1 MGQLQRVLRTISTH
15 LAKLSSSQKLLIG
28 SLVVVMVMALF
39 LVQQYTGGPTLV
51 ELLPGATAEDQ
62 AKAVTF
68 LQASSVPYKT
78 DPESG
83 AVMVAPGT
91 RQQVLAKMS
100 EEGKLPADTKLLFD
114 SLIEKQSWMKN
125 HQQNAQMELV
135 AVQNELSLIIAKMTG
150 VKSARVIIDAPQ
162 ARPGIGTATRNPT
175 ASVTVWAEGG
185 LNQKMVD
192 AIAHLVAGSRAGLNV
207 ASVRVID
214 AVANRQL
221 RASEDGSTAI
231 GSYLE
236 LVVAV
241 EERKRQQLYD
251 MLSPYIPGVVVTV
264 HAQVDNSQKR
274 KESSKV
280 LPENKGSENFISRE
294 SVTERRETSPSVGG
308 EPGVRSNIGADVVT
322 AGGSGGGSTET
333 QTDNEYA
340 AQIGMDK
347 EQVEAPGGYPTK
359 INAVVNI
366 PRDYFV
372 KIWRSTKPAAGAA
385 PADGSAPAAGQ
396 SADPTDQDLDPIR
409 TTEIARIKKEVE
421 LQLDTSTKEGGTA
434 GTAEVSM
441 IYAMPADPAAASGAA
456 ATASM
461 FSIPGA
467 GPIAMGDLIKTVGL
481 GALAVIA
488 LGMVMMTAFKGTK
501 QEKLPSAAELVGL
514 PPALDQ
520 ADADLVGEAVEAES
534 ALAGIELSED
544 ELKHRRMLEEVAEM
558 VKARPVD
565 AAAIVGRWVTE
576 N

>member
-15 LAKLSSSQKLLIG
+15 LSKLTTSQKLLIG

-39 LVQQYTGGPTLV
+39 LVQQYTSGPTMV
-51 ELLPGATAEDQ
+51 ELFPGGTADDQ
-62 AKAVTF
+62 SKAVTF
-68 LQASSVPYKT
+68 LQASSIPYKT
-78 DPESG
+78 DPETG
-83 AVMVAPGT
+83 AVMVNPGA
-91 RQQVLAKMS
+91 RQGVLAKMS
-100 EEGKLPADTKLLFD
+100 EEGKLPSDTKLLFD

-162 ARPGIGTATRNPT
+162 SRPGIGTPSRNPT
-175 ASVTVWAEGG
+175 ASVTVWSDNG

-192 AIAHLVAGSRAGLNV
+192 AIAHLVAGSRSGLNV
-207 ASVRVID
+207 QSVRVID
-214 AVANRQL
+214 AVTNRQL
-221 RASEDGSTAI
+221 RASEDGATAI

-264 HAQVDNSQKR
+264 HAQVDNSLKR

-280 LPENKGSENFISRE
+280 LPENKGSENFLKSE
-294 SVTERRETSPSVGG
+294 STTERRETSPSIGG
-308 EPGVRSNIGADVVT
+308 EPGVRSNTGADVALNSGPA
-322 AGGSGGGSTET
+322 AGSNET
-333 QTDNEYA
+333 QADNEYQA
-340 AQIGMDK
+340 FPGMDK
-347 EQVEAPGGYPTK
+347 EQVDAPGGYPTK
-359 INAVVNI
+359 INAVINI

-372 KIWRSTKPAAGAA
+372 KIWRSMKPAGDPAA
-385 PADGSAPAAGQ
+385 PDAAP
-396 SADPTDQDLDPIR
+396 ADPTDQDLDSIR
-409 TTEIARIKKEVE
+409 TTEVARIKKEVE

-441 IYAMPADPAAASGAA
+441 IYAMPADPAAASSGAA
-456 ATASM
+456 TTSLLA
-461 FSIPGA
+461 IPGA

-514 PPALDQ
+514 PPALEQ

-558 VKARPVD
+558 VKARPSD

-576 N
+576 A

>member
-1 MGQLQRVLRTISTH
+1 MGQLQRILRTISTH
-15 LAKLSSSQKLLIG
+15 LSKLSTSQKLLIG
-28 SLVVVMVMALF
+28 SLVVVMVMSLF
-39 LVQQYTGGPTLV
+39 LVQQYTSGPTLV
-51 ELLPGATAEDQ
+51 ELLPGATADDQ
-62 AKAVTF
+62 SKAVSF
-68 LQASSVPYKT
+68 LQASSIPYKT
-78 DPESG
+78 DPETG
-83 AVMVAPGT
+83 AVMVAPGS
-91 RQQVLAKMS
+91 RQGVLAKMG
-100 EEGKLPADTKLLFD
+100 EEGKLPSDTKLLFD

-135 AVQNELSLIIAKMTG
+135 AVQNELSLIIAKMSG

-162 ARPGIGTATRNPT
+162 ARPGIGSPSRNPT
-175 ASVTVWAEGG
+175 ASVTVWSDNG

-192 AIAHLVAGSRAGLNV
+192 AIAHLVAGSRSGLNV
-207 ASVRVID
+207 NTVRVID
-214 AVANRQL
+214 AVTNRQL
-221 RASEDGSTAI
+221 RASEDGTTAI

-251 MLSPYIPGVVVTV
+251 MLSSYIPGVVVTV

-280 LPENKGSENFISRE
+280 LPEGKGTENLISRE
-294 SVTERRETSPSVGG
+294 STTERRETSPSTGG
-308 EPGVRSNIGADVVT
+308 EPGVRSNTGADVALNSGPA
-322 AGGSGGGSTET
+322 AGSNET

-340 AQIGMDK
+340 AQVGMDK
-347 EQVEAPGGYPTK
+347 EQIDAPGGYPTK
-359 INAVVNI
+359 INAVINV

-372 KIWRSTKPAAGAA
+372 KIWRSQKPADDAAASDAA
-385 PADGSAPAAGQ
+385 PK
-396 SADPTDQDLDPIR
+396 DPTDQDLDPIR
-409 TTEIARIKKEVE
+409 TTEVARIKREVE

-441 IYAMPADPAAASGAA
+441 IYSMPVDTSAASGAA

-481 GALAVIA
+481 GALAVLA

-501 QEKLPSAAELVGL
+501 AEKLPSAAELVGL

-520 ADADLVGEAVEAES
+520 ADADLVGEAVETES
-534 ALAGIELSED
+534 ALAGIELSDD

-576 N
+576 V

>member
-1 MGQLQRVLRTISTH
+1 MGQFQRILRTITTQLS
-15 LAKLSSSQKLLIG
+15 KLTPSQKLLIG

-39 LVQQYTGGPTLV
+39 LVQQYTSGPTLV
-51 ELLPGATAEDQ
+51 ELLPGATADDQ
-62 AKAVTF
+62 SKAVSF
-68 LQASSVPYKT
+68 LQASSIPYKT
-78 DPESG
+78 NPETG
-83 AVMVAPGT
+83 AVLVAPGA
-91 RQQVLAKMS
+91 RQQVLAKMG

-114 SLIEKQSWMKN
+114 SLIDKQSWMKN

-135 AVQNELSLIIAKMTG
+135 AVQNELSLIIGKMTG
-150 VKSARVIIDAPQ
+150 VKNARVIIDAPQ
-162 ARPGIGTATRNPT
+162 ARPGIGTPTRNPT
-175 ASVTVWAEGG
+175 ASVTVWTDSGV
-185 LNQKMVD
+185 NQKMVD
-192 AIAHLVAGSRAGLNV
+192 AIAHLVAGSRSGLAVTN
-207 ASVRVID
+207 VRVID
-214 AVANRQL
+214 AVNNRQL

-236 LVVAV
+236 LVAAV
-241 EERKRQQLYD
+241 EDRKRQQLYD

-280 LPENKGSENFISRE
+280 LPEGKGTENLIASEST
-294 SVTERRETSPSVGG
+294 TERRETAPVSGG
-308 EPGVRSNIGADVVT
+308 EPGVRSNIGADVATVGGIG
-322 AGGSGGGSTET
+322 AGSSET

-340 AQIGMDK
+340 AQVGRDV

-372 KIWRSTKPAAGAA
+372 KIWRSQKPEGDAAAGEGAA
-385 PADGSAPAAGQ
+385 PAG
-396 SADPTDQDLDPIR
+396 PTDQDLEAIR
-409 TTEIARIKKEVE
+409 INEVARIKKEVE
-421 LQLDTSTKEGGTA
+421 LQLDTSTKDGGTA

-441 IYAMPADPAAASGAA
+441 IHSLPVEQAGAASGVG
-456 ATASM
+456 TASM
-461 FSIPGA
+461 LSIPGT
-467 GPIAMGDLIKTVGL
+467 GPIAMGDLIKTVSL
-481 GALAVIA
+481 GGLAVLA
-488 LGMVMMTAFKGTK
+488 LGMVMVTAFKGTK

-534 ALAGIELSED
+534 ALAGIELTED

-558 VKARPVD
+558 VKARPND
-565 AAAIVGRWVTE
+565 AASIVGRWVTE